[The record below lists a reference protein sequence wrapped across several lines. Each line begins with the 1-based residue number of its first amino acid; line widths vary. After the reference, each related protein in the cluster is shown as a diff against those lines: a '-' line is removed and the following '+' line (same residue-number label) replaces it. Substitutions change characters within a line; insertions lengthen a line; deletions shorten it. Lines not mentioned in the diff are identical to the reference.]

1 MAEKIWQQEAWD
13 LIYKQKDIKRAIEYL
28 DNVIEQHPQNDEALA
43 IKANA
48 LNQLASDTKTWD
60 FSREALKCA
69 EKAIEINPRND
80 TALFNKAWSLCDLGN
95 PQEALECT
103 IKALEVNPKNIYTW
117 YNKAW
122 AHYLLH
128 EIEKALECCNKIIE
142 IDPHFT
148 DLAEALKSRIETR
161 EFPDHLAQF
170 KK

>member
-1 MAEKIWQQEAWD
+1 MTEKNWQNKAWD
-13 LIYKQKDIKRAIEYL
+13 LIYKQREIKKAIEYL

-48 LNQLASDTKTWD
+48 FNQLAADTKKWD
-60 FSREALKCA
+60 YSREALKCA

-95 PQEALECT
+95 PKEALEYAN
-103 IKALEVNPKNIYTW
+103 KALEVSSQNIYAW

-128 EIEKALECCNKIIE
+128 EFEKALDCCDRIIKI
-142 IDPHFT
+142 DVNFT
-148 DLAEALKSRIETR
+148 DLAELMKLRIKRR
-161 EFPDHLAQF
+161 EFPEHLAKF
-170 KK
+170 KI